1 MVKDPEHVRKLFAR
15 EPGGPTFDL
24 DAFKERSALRIPREH
39 GSDERTWEV
48 RQSHSTEESPEQGLW
63 CATDCGGSGG
73 KGTDRGESGLINQ
86 VPDTGPGRLA
96 TCVGTDT
103 AGIRAARYYPR

>member
-1 MVKDPEHVRKLFAR
+1 M
-15 EPGGPTFDL
+15 FDL

-39 GSDERTWEV
+39 GSDERMWEV
-48 RQSHSTEESPEQGLW
+48 RQSHSTGEALEQGWW
-63 CATDCGGSGG
+63 CATVCGGSGG

-86 VPDTGPGRLA
+86 VPDTGPGRLV

-103 AGIRAARYYPR
+103 AGISTARYYPR